1 MEKFIDKKNQWFYRR
16 TMCAKKKFTRWNI
29 LMELFRR
36 SLAEAFGVI
45 LFQLSVTYRRNNFI
59 GDVTVEVVFAVIF
72 FNSLEC
78 TDGISL
84 SITPS
89 IIIK

>member
-1 MEKFIDKKNQWFYRR
+1 
-16 TMCAKKKFTRWNI
+16 
-29 LMELFRR
+29 
-36 SLAEAFGVI
+36 
-45 LFQLSVTYRRNNFI
+45 
-59 GDVTVEVVFAVIF
+59 VVFAVIF